1 MRLPVCK
8 FDLETDMLCPNCQG
22 KLDRGEITQFDIDF
36 SKWILDK
43 IEEYPEIEDFDFRRA
58 IQTADRLIIVVKK
71 NQRNLLQE
79 EAELI
84 QKMEETYG
92 PVMVFEGPTKLRTLV
107 RELIH
112 PAVEVGVNSLYLPN
126 GEKESIVMLRSEDK
140 EKIKYSKTELRK
152 IVSAVLGQSV
162 IFQYQDERIEK
173 DEKPEDAF
181 DEKMKEFAS
190 RRGF

>member
-36 SKWILDK
+36 SKWILERVED
-43 IEEYPEIEDFDFRRA
+43 YPEIEDLSFRRA
-58 IQTADRLIIVVKK
+58 IKTAGKIIIIVKK
-71 NQRNLLQE
+71 KQAEQLKDQIDLIGEMENL
-79 EAELI
+79 
-84 QKMEETYG
+84 YG
-92 PVMVFEGPTKLRTLV
+92 SVMIFEGPVKLRSLV
-107 RELIH
+107 RELIY

-126 GEKESIVMLRSEDK
+126 GEKESIVMLRTEDRDRIDYTK
-140 EKIKYSKTELRK
+140 SDLRK
-152 IVSAVLGQSV
+152 IVSAIMGQSV
-162 IFQYQDERIEK
+162 IFQYQDERVQT

-190 RRGF
+190 RRRF